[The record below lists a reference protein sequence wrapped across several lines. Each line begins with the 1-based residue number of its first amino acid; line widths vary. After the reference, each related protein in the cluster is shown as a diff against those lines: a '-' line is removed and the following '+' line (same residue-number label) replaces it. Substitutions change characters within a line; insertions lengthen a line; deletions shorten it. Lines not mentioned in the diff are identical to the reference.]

1 MAAVGATSKTKE
13 PCVDVSV
20 IMPVHNAA
28 AWLQESLQSVL
39 LQTFRGCMEMVIF
52 NDASKDSSLQ
62 IIEDWRQ
69 KFESAGILMTVGGH
83 DSDSPRGDSSSSLT
97 SESCT
102 QDDVMHPRRV
112 ELQYETAVQHQCAI
126 VGCRVHRE
134 PDGSTD
140 RYTRWINSITPEQ
153 LTTQIYT
160 ANGPTVVMPTW
171 FCARSVWDRVGGFN
185 EGGKGVP
192 EDLIFFLEHLRLG
205 GQVIRVDEHL
215 LTYRYHPQA
224 ATASVHRETIW
235 NIQLAALQDRV
246 LVNWSRFTIWNA
258 GKQGRRFYR
267 DLSKE
272 NKAKVAAFCDV
283 DVKKIE
289 KGFYTYEESR
299 CDVNTGSKV
308 SEGQST
314 EEDQSDWSK
323 ALADSGGKDSATYR
337 LDQWRTL
344 DPPPPKEALQSP
356 CESLPY
362 GTHLPRRKWAAL
374 NRARC
379 GVGRTRDNLLKWGRV
394 SSADCP
400 CGHPTQTMQ
409 HILQDC
415 EFGPSVTKQ
424 DLYNANQ
431 EALDWLGRQDMMMM
445 S

>member
-1 MAAVGATSKTKE
+1 MAAGGATSKTKE

-39 LQTFRGCMEMVIF
+39 LQTFRGCMEMVVF

-62 IIEDWRQ
+62 IVQDWRQ
-69 KFESAGILMTVGGH
+69 KFESAGILLTVGGH
-83 DSDSPRGDSSSSLT
+83 DSDSPRGVGYAKNQAILQSSGAYL
-97 SESCT
+97 CFLDA
-102 QDDVMHPRRV
+102 DDMMHPRRV

-140 RYTRWINSITPEQ
+140 RYTRWINNLTPEQ

-160 ANGPTVVMPTW
+160 ANGPTVIMPTW
-171 FCARSVWDRVGGFN
+171 FCSRSVWDRVGGFN

-215 LTYRYHPQA
+215 LTYRYHLQA

-235 NIQLAALQDRV
+235 TIQLSALQDRV

-272 NKAKVAAFCDV
+272 NKAKELPKPRVPIIHF
-283 DVKKIE
+283 
-289 KGFYTYEESR
+289 
-299 CDVNTGSKV
+299 
-308 SEGQST
+308 
-314 EEDQSDWSK
+314 
-323 ALADSGGKDSATYR
+323 
-337 LDQWRTL
+337 
-344 DPPPPKEALQSP
+344 KEASP
-356 CESLPY
+356 PFVICVKLDLTGGQFEKNLASLN
-362 GTHLPRRKWAAL
+362 LRE
-374 NRARC
+374 
-379 GVGRTRDNLLKWGRV
+379 GVDYFLF
-394 SSADCP
+394 S
-400 CGHPTQTMQ
+400 
-409 HILQDC
+409 
-415 EFGPSVTKQ
+415 
-424 DLYNANQ
+424 
-431 EALDWLGRQDMMMM
+431 
-445 S
+445 